1 MARETGLQVRPY
13 PDLYDNIWE
22 ILDSS
27 IISSPTVRYSKGD
40 YKLTKEQLTNLGSSD
55 LYAEIEIS
63 NNEIS
68 QLVSQDGLSL
78 DGIRLSIYSY
88 SKETNLGSVIYSE
101 RLADIH
107 EHKVKIKLSGVTR
120 EEADPLLACVNGF
133 SVTILL
139 TLNAHRINP
148 KSNLSPRA
156 KHSILART
164 SFRFLSHS
172 DEGAGLVFNQL
183 TDELREVEKIPK
195 LSAIYIKSLENPVT
209 SEKLADCLSVYIDSN
224 LLNRIDISRGRS
236 IGKLYITKIGIEI
249 LSDVVM
255 RSSIELNRQIAETGN
270 QQILENLDGTV
281 VLTLIK
287 MLSKKGQLP
296 GQRLSNDELLEELIE
311 KPEKSIT
318 RVQALWSAKSRF
330 MDAFEEGIEQ

>member
-22 ILDSS
+22 ILNSS
-27 IISSPTVRYSKGD
+27 TIYSPTVRYSKGD
-40 YKLTKEQLTNLGSSD
+40 YRLTTEQLANLGSSD
-55 LYAEIEIS
+55 LYAEIEIAKK
-63 NNEIS
+63 EITE
-68 QLVSQDGLSL
+68 LISQDGLSL
-78 DGIRLSIYSY
+78 DDIRLSIYSY
-88 SKETNLGSVIYSE
+88 SKETNLGSVVYSE

-107 EHKVKIKLSGVTR
+107 EEQVKVKLSGVTR
-120 EEADPLLACVNGF
+120 EEVDPLLACVNGF

-139 TLNAHRINP
+139 TLNGHRINP
-148 KSNLSPRA
+148 QTNLSPRA

-164 SFRFLSHS
+164 SFRFLSQS
-172 DEGAGLVFNQL
+172 DEGSGLIFNQL
-183 TDELREVEKIPK
+183 TDEIREIEKIPK

-209 SEKLADCLSVYIDSN
+209 SEKLGDCLTVYIDSN
-224 LLNRIDISRGRS
+224 LLNRIDMSRSGP
-236 IGKLYITKIGIEI
+236 IGKLYIAKIGIEI

-270 QQILENLDGTV
+270 QKTLQDLHGTV
-281 VLTLIK
+281 VSALIK

-296 GQRLSNDELLEELIE
+296 GQQLSNDELLEELIE

-318 RVQALWSAKSRF
+318 RVQALWSAKTKF
-330 MDAFEEGIEQ
+330 MDAFEEGIES

>member
-22 ILDSS
+22 ILNSS
-27 IISSPTVRYSKGD
+27 TIYSPTVRYSKGD
-40 YKLTKEQLTNLGSSD
+40 YRLTTEQLANLGSSD
-55 LYAEIEIS
+55 LYAEIEIAK
-63 NNEIS
+63 NEITE
-68 QLVSQDGLSL
+68 LISQDGLSL
-78 DGIRLSIYSY
+78 DDIRLSIYSY
-88 SKETNLGSVIYSE
+88 SKETNLGSVVYSE

-107 EHKVKIKLSGVTR
+107 EEQVKIKLSGVTR
-120 EEADPLLACVNGF
+120 EEVDPLLACVNGF

-139 TLNAHRINP
+139 TLNGHRINP
-148 KSNLSPRA
+148 QTNLSPRA

-164 SFRFLSHS
+164 TFRFLSQS
-172 DEGAGLVFNQL
+172 DDGSGLIFNQL
-183 TDELREVEKIPK
+183 TDEIREIEKIPK

-209 SEKLADCLSVYIDSN
+209 SEKLGDCLTVYIDSN
-224 LLNRIDISRGRS
+224 LLNRIDMSRSGP
-236 IGKLYITKIGIEI
+236 IGKLYIAKIGIEI

-270 QQILENLDGTV
+270 QQTLQNLDGTV
-281 VLTLIK
+281 VSALIK

-296 GQRLSNDELLEELIE
+296 GQQLSNDELLEELIE

-318 RVQALWSAKSRF
+318 RVQALWSAKTKF
-330 MDAFEEGIEQ
+330 MDAFEEGIES